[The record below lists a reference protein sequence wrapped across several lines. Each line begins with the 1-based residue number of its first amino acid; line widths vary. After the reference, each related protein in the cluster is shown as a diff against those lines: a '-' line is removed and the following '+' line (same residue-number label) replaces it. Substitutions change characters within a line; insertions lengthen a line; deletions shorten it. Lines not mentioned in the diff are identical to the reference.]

1 MPAPKRT
8 VPPFVEDRPS
18 WPPAV
23 QPRRPERT
31 AGPGADDLAA
41 MDRDGRVGRTV
52 QDVRGGPDSQDDR
65 EWDRDR
71 NRDGADAQAGFDPDG
86 HRGRRS
92 LVFSWTLFIV
102 ETVLAAAA
110 GLGLWL
116 GFRLLWQLQPYLAV
130 AGSAVVLVGMHAVAG
145 WLRRRQSGAELD
157 LLSSALVV
165 AVGVAITVLP
175 AAFAIR
181 PG

>member
-1 MPAPKRT
+1 MPVPPAPKRT
-8 VPPFVEDRPS
+8 VPPYVEDRPS

-23 QPRRPERT
+23 QPRRPEPP
-31 AGPGADDLAA
+31 AALAADDRLPT
-41 MDRDGRVGRTV
+41 D
-52 QDVRGGPDSQDDR
+52 
-65 EWDRDR
+65 
-71 NRDGADAQAGFDPDG
+71 DPDDADGVGSAGRG
-86 HRGRRS
+86 HRS
-92 LVFSWTLFIV
+92 LVLAWTLFSV
-102 ETVLAAAA
+102 ETAFAAAA

-116 GFRLLWQLQPYLAV
+116 GFHALWQFQPYLAV
-130 AGSAVVLVGMHAVAG
+130 AGSAVVLVGLHTAAG

-157 LLSSALVV
+157 MLSSALVV